1 MILYIS
7 GFGSTK
13 KSYIKP
19 ILQSEFPTS
28 KIEYYVLT
36 NDLVADVDALSHII
50 ESTNEPITIIGHSTG
65 GFYALCLY
73 DWMLW
78 SLLKVDETVDSVQ
91 DVKRKCKIES
101 LHLINPAINLSEVLS
116 NNDAAKEMLS
126 MCGSKIPLLENSINF
141 TFSSP
146 SWPIAIYQGQLDD
159 RIDTKFNAEFAKK
172 NGIVIQKYPHL
183 GHRFD
188 SQEFMMLV
196 KDIANNVLKPL

>member
-36 NDLVADVDALSHII
+36 NDFALDLANLKEIVDIS
-50 ESTNEPITIIGHSTG
+50 SEPVTILGHSTG
-65 GFYALCLY
+65 GFHALSIY
-73 DWMLW
+73 SWVLW
-78 SLLKVDETVDSVQ
+78 SWEIGGNTLIQ
-91 DVKRKCKIES
+91 DTKRKCKIES

-116 NNDAAKEMLS
+116 NNDAAKEMVGLAGNLIS
-126 MCGSKIPLLENSINF
+126 NCEILINSI
-141 TFSSP
+141 FSSP

-172 NGIVIQKYPHL
+172 NGIIIQKYPHL

>member
-13 KSYIKP
+13 KFYIKP

-36 NDLVADVDALSHII
+36 NDFAADTDALSHII
-50 ESTNEPITIIGHSTG
+50 VSTSEPITIIGHSTG
-65 GFYALCLY
+65 GFYALSLY
-73 DWMLW
+73 DWVLW
-78 SLLKVDETVDSVQ
+78 AFKVDENVDSLH
-91 DVKRKCKIES
+91 DAKRNCKIES
-101 LHLINPAINLSEVLS
+101 LHLINPAINLSTVLS

-126 MCGSKIPLLENSINF
+126 VHKSGLSNLENSINY
-141 TFSSP
+141 TFSEP

-172 NGIVIQKYPHL
+172 NGIVIQKYPHM

-188 SQEFMMLV
+188 SQEFLELV
-196 KDIANNVLKPL
+196 KDISKNVLKPL

>member
-36 NDLVADVDALSHII
+36 NNFIYDVENLQEILDDYD
-50 ESTNEPITIIGHSTG
+50 EPITIVGHSTG
-65 GFYALCLY
+65 GFHALCLY
-73 DWMLW
+73 AWIFPRKLDM
-78 SLLKVDETVDSVQ
+78 SVY
-91 DVKRKCKIES
+91 DAKRNCKIES

-116 NNDAAKEMLS
+116 NNDAAKDMLTVAKS
-126 MCGSKIPLLENSINF
+126 SILQCEESINTFF
-141 TFSSP
+141 TEP

-159 RIDTKFNAEFAKK
+159 RIDTKFNTEFARK
-172 NGIVIQKYPHL
+172 NGIVIQKYPHM

-188 SQEFMMLV
+188 SQEFLELV
-196 KDIANNVLKPL
+196 KDISKNVLKPL

>member
-36 NDLVADVDALSHII
+36 NKFRIDLENLKMII
-50 ESTNEPITIIGHSTG
+50 DNSTEPITIIGHSTG
-65 GFYALCLY
+65 GFHALCLY
-73 DWMLW
+73 EWAFPRKLDM
-78 SLLKVDETVDSVQ
+78 SVY
-91 DVKRKCKIES
+91 DAKRNSKIES
-101 LHLINPAINLSEVLS
+101 IHLINPAINLIAVLS
-116 NNDAAKEMLS
+116 NNDDARNMLMAS
-126 MCGSKIPLLENSINF
+126 HDIISECETRINELF
-141 TFSSP
+141 TAP

-159 RIDTKFNAEFAKK
+159 RIDTKFNTEFARK
-172 NGIVIQKYPHL
+172 NGIVIQKYPHM

-188 SQEFMMLV
+188 SQEFLELV
-196 KDIANNVLKPL
+196 KDISKNVLKPL